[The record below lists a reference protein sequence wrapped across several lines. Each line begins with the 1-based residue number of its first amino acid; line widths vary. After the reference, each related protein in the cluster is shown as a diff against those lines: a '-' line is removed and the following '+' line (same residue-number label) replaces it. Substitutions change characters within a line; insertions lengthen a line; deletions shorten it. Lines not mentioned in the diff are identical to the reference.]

1 MAEEKW
7 TVIAEH
13 FNEDTKSHYSL
24 NWSIDNRYFAK
35 LCEVSD
41 GLSLNKETMLLVL
54 KRTITNYN
62 IVTILELDNS
72 HNQSQAEINKF
83 KRSLN
88 VNAAARG
95 YANIIH
101 CNGEPSD
108 LLLSKDH
115 FEIYESLDL
124 KQSLDKSIDKR
135 KRDIDELD
143 SKIEYR
149 NKLIDG
155 LERTIKKQENT
166 IKLNEYTISLY
177 DKKDDSRLRSEYM
190 KLKADFNE
198 LKKRYRKGLEI
209 CKESEQ
215 KAEKIKKEADLY
227 ATKKMEEADLYVTK
241 KTQYIDSLEQKY
253 LKYKQSKRI
262 DKLLKENNITY
273 DILQKMIYDRNL
285 DIAKTNF

>member
-35 LCEVSD
+35 LCEISD

-62 IVTILELDNS
+62 IVAILELDNS

-83 KRSLN
+83 KKSLN

-95 YANIIH
+95 YANIKH
-101 CNGEPSD
+101 CDGEPSD
-108 LLLSKDH
+108 LLLSKDRLQL
-115 FEIYESLDL
+115 YESLDL
-124 KQSLDKSIDKR
+124 KQSLNKSIDKC
-135 KRDIDELD
+135 KRDLDELH
-143 SKIEYR
+143 SKIEY
-149 NKLIDG
+149 N
-155 LERTIKKQENT
+155 ERTIKNQENT
-166 IKLNEYTISLY
+166 IKLNDYTISLY
-177 DKKDDSRLRSEYM
+177 DKKDDSRVRSEYM
-190 KLKADFNE
+190 KLKADFDE

-215 KAEKIKKEADLY
+215 KAEKTKKEADLY

-241 KTQYIDSLEQKY
+241 KTQYINSLEQKF
-253 LKYKQSKRI
+253 LKYKQNKRI

-273 DILQKMIYDRNL
+273 DILQKMIYERNL
-285 DIAKTNF
+285 DIAKSNF